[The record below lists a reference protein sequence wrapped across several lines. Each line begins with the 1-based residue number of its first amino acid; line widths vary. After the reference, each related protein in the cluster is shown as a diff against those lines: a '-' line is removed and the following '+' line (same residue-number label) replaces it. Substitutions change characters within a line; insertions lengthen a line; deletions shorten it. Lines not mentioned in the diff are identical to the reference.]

1 MPQSAPLTPVEL
13 RLLTSFNQVGLETL
27 RKGLLSSISLA
38 TGVELRARA
47 VTLTAHQNDFRAV
60 FTDVLRLPAAVLR
73 EGVTKPRSVFDI
85 RADVALLR
93 EALQQA
99 QAELRSLGL
108 SQGYLDLIDTRLSS
122 NSPQQVVN
130 AASAVLLFGAML
142 A

>member
-60 FTDVLRLPAAVLR
+60 FTDVLRLPAAVCAKVLPNR
-73 EGVTKPRSVFDI
+73 VQYSTSVPTSLYYAKHCNRHRPSFGV
-85 RADVALLR
+85 
-93 EALQQA
+93 
-99 QAELRSLGL
+99 LGFRK
-108 SQGYLDLIDTRLSS
+108 GILI
-122 NSPQQVVN
+122 
-130 AASAVLLFGAML
+130 
-142 A
+142 

>member
-1 MPQSAPLTPVEL
+1 
-13 RLLTSFNQVGLETL
+13 
-27 RKGLLSSISLA
+27 
-38 TGVELRARA
+38 
-47 VTLTAHQNDFRAV
+47 
-60 FTDVLRLPAAVLR
+60 LR